1 MMLALKLVF
10 VAATSVLGVA
20 LPEPTP
26 AALLNAS
33 PVNCGKFNN
42 ALSVLK
48 KLGPPATSFC
58 RSYIKAPATSTI
70 VTITTAP
77 TVTSTTSTTT
87 ITVTSAQCPGKKRD
101 IAAAHADYEIER
113 SEEASW
119 MAQKRTNILPQ
130 LQMFAAAKVSE
141 ACSCLCLKPTAT
153 ATLTSTAPA
162 PTINGVATTTACV
175 VEQPVCKVAG
185 MGSISHRPVTAV
197 RDAVEPRSEPVLA
210 ATHPMNTAI

>member
-1 MMLALKLVF
+1 MLALKLVF

-162 PTINGVATTTACV
+162 PVRFFLLSLFLIYTIFIEVMANI
-175 VEQPVCKVAG
+175 E
-185 MGSISHRPVTAV
+185 
-197 RDAVEPRSEPVLA
+197 
-210 ATHPMNTAI
+210 

>member
-1 MMLALKLVF
+1 MLALKLVF

-77 TVTSTTSTTT
+77 TV
-87 ITVTSAQCPGKKRD
+87 AQCPGKKRD

-162 PTINGVATTTACV
+162 PVRFFLLSLFLIYTIFIEVMANI
-175 VEQPVCKVAG
+175 E
-185 MGSISHRPVTAV
+185 
-197 RDAVEPRSEPVLA
+197 
-210 ATHPMNTAI
+210 

>member
-1 MMLALKLVF
+1 MMLALKLVL
-10 VAATSVLGVA
+10 VAATSALGVA

-26 AALLNAS
+26 AALLNAP
-33 PVNCGKFNN
+33 PVNCGKVNN

-58 RSYIKAPATSTI
+58 RSYIKAPATSTT

-87 ITVTSAQCPGKKRD
+87 VTVTSAQCPGQKRD
-101 IAAAHADYEIER
+101 VAAAHADYEIER

-119 MAQKRTNILPQ
+119 VVQKRTNILPQ
-130 LQMFAAAKVSE
+130 LQLFAAAKVSE

-162 PTINGVATTTACV
+162 PLAWLSNQFANLLGLVLRAHQA
-175 VEQPVCKVAG
+175 
-185 MGSISHRPVTAV
+185 VTAV
-197 RDAVEPRSEPVLA
+197 QDAVEPRSEPALA
-210 ATHPMNTAI
+210 ATHPTDTAI